1 MYYIYILHTIT
12 YAIYMYIYSK
22 YYYKVTTTMPYII
35 YSINFSSDY
44 SIDTLMHIHFLHT
57 DNSNHCSETNVDLSK
72 SIPEPECFPTPKTR
86 SCTLRAT

>member
-22 YYYKVTTTMPYII
+22 YYYKVTITMPYII

-44 SIDTLMHIHFLHT
+44 SIDTLMHIHFCIQTIATTVQKLILT
-57 DNSNHCSETNVDLSK
+57 FLNLSL
-72 SIPEPECFPTPKTR
+72 SPSVSPPPKPDHA
-86 SCTLRAT
+86 L